1 MKHHL
6 FSRFTSV
13 LLAVVLLAGLMGTP
27 ILATDNVLGAEPA
40 ATVEEQTV
48 GSADE
53 SDVGVDSAE
62 DDQAEATTTDEEES
76 ASSDSSTDTETSG
89 EDVVADEETDS
100 AVPAGD
106 ESDSTV
112 TSEEESTD
120 SAEGTEPADETE
132 TTEETEPVDETEPT
146 DKTEPAEEAASE
158 LTTSVLDE
166 NGSTVADVTVE
177 AAEGVIPEG
186 AKLVAELLTGEK
198 ADKAAAEL
206 DEAGVEYDGY
216 MALDIH
222 LENDKGE
229 EVEPN
234 GEVRVVMVAPA
245 ALPEE
250 ADPTTVAVQHHE
262 EQADG
267 TVKVEEVASAADTA
281 ALAAAPATLDLTEDS
296 SADTPASTVTTD
308 NSQVIADFTVESF
321 SGFTVTWLN
330 SAPETRAYI
339 PMVDGVQPDGVQVN
353 LFDYNTGYG
362 VDSNGNNN
370 GMTWFW
376 PENEAH
382 KVTGQTPILNT
393 PKQLQFSSGDDGVS
407 GEGRWPWAQRWENFR
422 NDFNAWTK
430 GSGEVCQDI
439 VELNLTNGYPV
450 IKDTDSS
457 LEGLFS
463 PDKQVENITSYT
475 DVKNLFLNKGNGYY
489 AYNSDEN
496 FAKLQNNT
504 DGTNQFILYQAT
516 NQNNFGSAEAP
527 KFLPFNDL
535 IYKNGQYTV
544 DGTPNYHFGMTIDF
558 DFVQPANGLI
568 NGQNM
573 VFSFTGDDDVWLFI
587 DDMLVLDMG
596 GIHNKATG
604 TVNFATGDIK
614 ITHSASGENRPADS
628 IDTTLYD
635 CFKKALEAK
644 GVVGP
649 ELEKELDE
657 IFEEY
662 AEGKY
667 RFKDY
672 SSHTFNYFYLER
684 GAGGS
689 NCQIEFNIPAVP
701 TTDLAVSKQI
711 TKLGT
716 NDIVTNSTEFTF
728 ELKKDG
734 AVQGG
739 KPYKVYKLDD
749 YTQNPSNPGQ
759 AIRDGITE
767 ADGSFTLHADEV
779 AVFEDIIE
787 VNDQSIYT
795 VTEVLENVAYAD
807 EIDSVHVNGE
817 ESETHAASLTA
828 NVRYASFNNW
838 VKDKGEYSLTLTKE
852 WKDEQGT
859 VVPAEEIPFT
869 EVQVD
874 VEQYYKSGV
883 SGDEQVVNSGTLTL
897 TIQNDWTDQYG
908 ETVYNYTAFRAIE
921 ERVYVNDE
929 TTGEQKLVVTYTYQ
943 DDVWTA
949 SWKDGM
955 QELYPEWTIGEFAF
969 DRDYTASGS
978 YFDVITTNA
987 DAKITIP
994 ASNCLV
1000 AKNNKDAVIWMPY
1013 LDALSPSAREALK
1026 VAVKASV
1033 FENGWGGTDGNYYLI
1048 DEENLPNN
1056 LVSAAGTLKNITYS
1070 DDGTQVTIEF
1080 TSKNAWNKVA
1090 AGEVKIDS
1098 NVTECSL
1105 SNILDKNEAKISI
1118 PVEKVWADDSGSEH
1132 DKITVKLM
1140 NGEIVVKQAVLSKD
1154 NNWSG
1159 EFTDLPKYDSN
1170 GNLIVYSTYTVVDDV
1185 EGYESSSEYE
1195 GGKFILTNTPSEG
1208 YLTINKVLEG
1218 GSETLGNGKDVF
1230 SFMIEAESG
1239 KEIGKVW
1246 YAHVNGDGMATLDG
1260 EPVDVTI
1267 DGKSE
1272 EVTMELPSGN
1282 YKITELS
1289 NINYTCEGIA
1299 SDQTVGS
1306 ADTTDGTITV
1316 KVGGNDVTTVTYTNS
1331 VQDKGLTDGSGVI
1344 NKFKKDG
1351 AITFDKVEIAG
1362 DSDELS
1368 KDFVLNNGNQ

>member
-6 FSRFTSV
+6 FSRFTSG
-13 LLAVVLLAGLMGTP
+13 LLAVFLLAGLMGTP
-27 ILATDNVLGAEPA
+27 ILATDTVLEADSSA
-40 ATVEEQTV
+40 VVEEQ
-48 GSADE
+48 
-53 SDVGVDSAE
+53 SAE
-62 DDQAEATTTDEEES
+62 STEMNVPEATSALDVQEENTDEEQGAASSEGTS
-76 ASSDSSTDTETSG
+76 ASSLPGEETENAEPSETDADDLTSEETDGTSAADADETTDSVDGAAGADETSG
-89 EDVVADEETDS
+89 DVT
-100 AVPAGD
+100 
-106 ESDSTV
+106 
-112 TSEEESTD
+112 
-120 SAEGTEPADETE
+120 
-132 TTEETEPVDETEPT
+132 VDE
-146 DKTEPAEEAASE
+146 TEPAEEAVTE
-158 LTTSVLDE
+158 QTVSVQDE
-166 NGSTVADVTVE
+166 NGTTVANVTVE

-206 DEAGVEYDGY
+206 NEAGVEYDGY

-222 LENDKGE
+222 LENDNGE

-234 GEVRVVMVAPA
+234 GEVCVVMVAPA

-281 ALAAAPATLDLTEDS
+281 ALAAAPATLSLTEDS
-296 SADTPASTVTTD
+296 SAETPAPTVTTD
-308 NSQVIADFTVESF
+308 NSQVTADFTVESF

-339 PMVDGVQPDGVQVN
+339 STIESVQPDGVQVN

-376 PENEAH
+376 PDNKSVKVENS
-382 KVTGQTPILNT
+382 TPRLNT
-393 PKQLQFSSGDDGVS
+393 PNQLQFSSGDDGVKYDAQ
-407 GEGRWPWAQRWENFR
+407 WPWEQSWENFR

-430 GSGEVCQDI
+430 GSGSVRQDI

-450 IKDTDSS
+450 IKGTNSS

-463 PDKQVENITSYT
+463 PDKEVENITSYT
-475 DVKNLFLNKGNGYY
+475 DVKNLFLNEGNGYY

-496 FAKLQNNT
+496 FAKLQSNA

-516 NQNNFGSAEAP
+516 NENKFGSAEAP

-535 IYKNGQYTV
+535 TYKNGQYTV
-544 DGTPNYHFGMTIDF
+544 DDTPNYHFGMTIDF
-558 DFVQPANGLI
+558 DFVQPADGLI

-614 ITHSASGENRPADS
+614 ITHSASGENQPADP
-628 IDTTLYD
+628 IVTTLYD

-644 GVVGP
+644 GVEGL

-657 IFEEY
+657 TFEEY
-662 AEGKY
+662 ADGKY

-716 NDIVTNSTEFTF
+716 NDQINGQTEFTF

-734 AVQGG
+734 AVQTG
-739 KPYKVYKLDD
+739 KPYKVYNLDA

-759 AIRDGITE
+759 AIRSGNTGT
-767 ADGSFTLHADEV
+767 DGSFKLHADEV

-838 VKDKGEYSLTLTKE
+838 VKDKGEYNLTLTKE
-852 WKDEQGT
+852 WKDKQGK

-874 VEQYYKSGV
+874 VKQYYKSGA
-883 SGDEQVVNSGTLTL
+883 SGNEQVVNSDTLTL
-897 TIQNDWTDQYG
+897 TAQNDWTDQYG

-929 TTGEQKLVVTYTYQ
+929 TTGEKKLVVTYTYQ

-949 SWKDGM
+949 SWEGGM

-1000 AKNNKDAVIWMPY
+1000 AKNNTDAVIWMPY

-1048 DEENLPNN
+1048 DEENLPRD
-1056 LVSAAGTLKNITYS
+1056 LASAAETLKNITYS

-1118 PVEKVWADDSGSEH
+1118 PVEKVWADNSGDEH
-1132 DKITVKLM
+1132 ERITVKLM
-1140 NGEIVVKQAVLSKD
+1140 NGVTNVEQAVLSKE
-1154 NNWSG
+1154 NGWSG
-1159 EFTDLPKYDSN
+1159 EFTDLAKYDSN

-1185 EGYESSSEYE
+1185 EGYEPSSEYE

-1208 YLTINKVLEG
+1208 YLTINKVLAD

-1239 KEIGKVW
+1239 KEDGKVW
-1246 YAHVNGDGMATLDG
+1246 YAHVDGNGMATLNG

-1272 EVTMELPSGN
+1272 EVTMELPAGN

-1289 NINYTCEGIA
+1289 NINYTCTGIESA
-1299 SDQTVGS
+1299 QAIGNSDIT
-1306 ADTTDGTITV
+1306 ARTITV
-1316 KVGGNDVTTVTYTNS
+1316 KVGGNNVTTVTYTNT

-1351 AITFDKVEIAG
+1351 DSITFEKVEIAG

-1368 KDFVLNNGNQ
+1368 KNFVLNNGNQ